1 MTVHLKQRGDYEL
14 FLTEHQNRILALD
27 GERFFAWV
35 ETQQGDLLVRSNPGH
50 RKERTLRRGRFYFA
64 DFEHEPK
71 FKDMPHLFLQ
81 RDDRF
86 EELMLP
92 NGLPTDSDPQK
103 KIVKT
108 DETLAVNELESYV
121 EKGEGGGEAVE
132 ARTGA
137 QSAGAEAAKSERPS
151 FGGEPPSERRESE
164 SGRPE
169 VAGGSQAMQTRDTF
183 AREEMRREGVERGP
197 EGAESAPRTSTPV
210 GGARAE
216 GRREEGAKDTSFG
229 TPQPE
234 RERSEQTR
242 SFGLTGMHPDLP
254 IQNFNELSV
263 KVARRRLEGLNR
275 DELRRLREFEESHKN
290 RKTMLEAID
299 RRLGNAPKD
308 AERKS
313 AGTSW

>member
-14 FLTEHQNRILALD
+14 YLTDHQNRILALD

-35 ETQQGDLLVRSNPGH
+35 ETQQGELLVRSNPGH

-92 NGLPTDSDPQK
+92 NGLPTDADPEK

-108 DETLAVNELESYV
+108 DETLAVNELEKFV
-121 EKGEGGGEAVE
+121 EQPERGGKKNVEGRKETANAPAQQGDGPSAGGGPIAE
-132 ARTGA
+132 
-137 QSAGAEAAKSERPS
+137 SAETH
-151 FGGEPPSERRESE
+151 RRQPESYT
-164 SGRPE
+164 
-169 VAGGSQAMQTRDTF
+169 GSQAMQTRETF
-183 AREEMRREGVERGP
+183 SREGFKPEGEESRSPAATAFGGTQTVRPREERATGEQ
-197 EGAESAPRTSTPV
+197 RTF
-210 GGARAE
+210 
-216 GRREEGAKDTSFG
+216 REEGQPSRPFG
-229 TPQPE
+229 QAGA
-234 RERSEQTR
+234 QA
-242 SFGLTGMHPDLP
+242 DLP
-254 IQNFNELSV
+254 IHNFNELSV
-263 KVARRRLEGLNR
+263 KVARKRLENLSR
-275 DELRRLREFEESHKN
+275 DELRRLREFEEGHKN

-299 RRLGNAPKD
+299 RRLGEAPRD
-308 AERKS
+308 AARKS

>member
-27 GERFFAWV
+27 GEKFFAWV

-92 NGLPTDSDPQK
+92 NGLPTENDPQK
-103 KIVKT
+103 KIVKV
-108 DETLAVNELESYV
+108 DETLGVNEVESFV
-121 EKGEGGGEAVE
+121 ERPEKSGEEK
-132 ARTGA
+132 R
-137 QSAGAEAAKSERPS
+137 AEASSAVERPS
-151 FGGEPPSERRESE
+151 RGEGASLGGEPVAERRESE
-164 SGRPE
+164 FRRPE
-169 VAGGSQAMQTRDTF
+169 ITGGGQAVQS
-183 AREEMRREGVERGP
+183 REAFDREDVRREGMESASPALQPLGGAQTEAMRD
-197 EGAESAPRTSTPV
+197 EGAERKP
-210 GGARAE
+210 
-216 GRREEGAKDTSFG
+216 FG
-229 TPQPE
+229 TAQPE
-234 RERSEQTR
+234 RERREPSRAFGQT
-242 SFGLTGMHPDLP
+242 GAHADLP
-254 IQNFNELSV
+254 IENFNELSV
-263 KVARRRLEGLNR
+263 KVARKRLDGLSR
-275 DELRRLREFEESHKN
+275 HELRRLREFEEGHKN

-299 RRLGNAPKD
+299 RRLDNAPRD
-308 AERKS
+308 TARKP